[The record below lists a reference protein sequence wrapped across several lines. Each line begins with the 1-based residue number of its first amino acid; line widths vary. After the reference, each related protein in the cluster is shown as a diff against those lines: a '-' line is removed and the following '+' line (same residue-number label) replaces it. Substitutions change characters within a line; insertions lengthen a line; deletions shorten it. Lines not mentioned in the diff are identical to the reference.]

1 MIKLYHGSD
10 KEVVKPIYGAGSAD
24 SDYGSGFYL
33 TDDFEIAKIWG
44 ASNKEGGY
52 VNTYKLDLSNMKVLW
67 LNHAD
72 KNDILVWLALLC
84 ANRVDRETRLSSK
97 EEIDFLISHF
107 LPKVEEY
114 DVIIGYRA
122 DDSYYLYTRAFLRN
136 ELPFE
141 LLKEAMELGQLGLQY
156 VLISHQ
162 AFGEIKFV
170 KSDRVPHSNDY
181 LELED
186 VANKEYEKLLRK
198 KSINQTY
205 LRDII
210 REIDQS

>member
-1 MIKLYHGSD
+1 MIKLFHGSD
-10 KEVVKPIYGAGSAD
+10 KEVVKPIYGVGSAD

-33 TDDFEIAKIWG
+33 TDDYDIAKIWG

-67 LNHAD
+67 LNHAN
-72 KNDILVWLALLC
+72 KNDVLVWLALLC

-107 LPKVEEY
+107 LLKVEEY

-141 LLKEAMELGQLGLQY
+141 LLKEAMELG
-156 VLISHQ
+156 
-162 AFGEIKFV
+162 
-170 KSDRVPHSNDY
+170 
-181 LELED
+181 
-186 VANKEYEKLLRK
+186 
-198 KSINQTY
+198 
-205 LRDII
+205 
-210 REIDQS
+210 